1 MYQKYKYIWY
11 KLSTKSRGLQGEQL
25 RVRSRVRKSS
35 LEGSGRWYVGELLDC
50 WRVMDSMDWVRFW
63 PRVRLVRIGWMD
75 SKDSVSA
82 GPWEMGRVVKASK
95 QGRWSGQKC
104 EIWNI
109 AGVVRPKKGDLGG
122 ASAKHESQSK
132 CSDLDSMLLKSGGHC

>member
-25 RVRSRVRKSS
+25 WVRSRVRKSS

-50 WRVMDSMDWVRFW
+50 WRVMDSMDWVRSD
-63 PRVRLVRIGWMD
+63 PGPDLSEQAGWAA
-75 SKDSVSA
+75 KTVSV
-82 GPWEMGRVVKASK
+82 GPWETGRVVKASK
-95 QGRWSGQKC
+95 QGRCSGQKC

-109 AGVVRPKKGDLGG
+109 AGVVRPKEGDLGG

-132 CSDLDSMLLKSGGHC
+132 CSDLDLMLLKSGGHC